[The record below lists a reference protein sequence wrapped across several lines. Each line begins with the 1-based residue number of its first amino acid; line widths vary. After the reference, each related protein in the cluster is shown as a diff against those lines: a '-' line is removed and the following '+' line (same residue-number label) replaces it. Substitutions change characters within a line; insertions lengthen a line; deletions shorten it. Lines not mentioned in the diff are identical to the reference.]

1 MEKREKEDRKKI
13 FLLYLFD
20 EVKIVLLIWFDTL
33 TITQREKREEEMTSI
48 RGNKSLSDSLLPL
61 QPFRIETIFKYE
73 LKKKKRKEKREI
85 TGE

>member
-48 RGNKSLSDSLLPL
+48 RGNESLSDSLLPL
-61 QPFRIETIFKYE
+61 QSFRIETIFKYE
-73 LKKKKRKEKREI
+73 LKKKK
-85 TGE
+85 